1 MGAAWFSQ
9 PAMVLKTDAEIAP
22 MSNPLNI
29 GFVSPGPATWPHYD
43 GFMKLV
49 PDYVKFDF
57 QGLGLF
63 DQSLYEITGKKQE
76 VVRRVGELAQEK
88 NWDAVILIGAPTEVM
103 NPGLYGELKAAL
115 QIPVTTALT
124 ASVHALRHYG
134 AKSLLLL
141 TPFETRLN
149 GMIESY
155 LVDAGFAVR
164 APNSFANI
172 GEAGKLGGQAVY
184 DLTKQALAEVG
195 AVDAIYFQG
204 AVLDPLPVL
213 QQIENDLKITAVASN
228 PAMLWEILSQLGRR
242 APLPGYGKLLAE
254 WPS

>member
-1 MGAAWFSQ
+1 MTSSQ
-9 PAMVLKTDAEIAP
+9 LH
-22 MSNPLNI
+22 I

-49 PDYVKFDF
+49 PDFVKFDF

-63 DQSLYEITGKKQE
+63 GQSLYEIIGKKQE
-76 VVRRVGELAQEK
+76 VVSRVSELAAEK
-88 NWDAVILIGAPTEVM
+88 KWHAVILIGAPTEVM
-103 NPGLYGELKAAL
+103 NPGLFSEMKAAL
-115 QIPVTTALT
+115 QIPVTTALS
-124 ASVHALRHYG
+124 ASVHALNYYG
-134 AKSLLLL
+134 AKRLLLL
-141 TPFETRLN
+141 TPFEVRLN
-149 GMIESY
+149 GMIEEF
-155 LVDAGFAVR
+155 LADAGFSVR
-164 APNSFANI
+164 APKSFANI
-172 GEAGKLGGQAVY
+172 GEAGRLGPEAVY
-184 DLTKQALAEVG
+184 NLTKQALAEVG

-213 QQIENDLKITAVASN
+213 HQIENDLKITAIASN